1 MSFENPKGLWML
13 LGIPVL
19 IFIHLVKSK
28 HEDQPVSSTYLW
40 KLAEKF
46 MKQVL
51 PMQRL
56 KRFLVFLFQLLAV
69 AGTALIVAK
78 PVIYSGNSIKY
89 IAVLDASASM
99 LTANEKGE
107 TRFDRALEEVRKLT
121 KKINNGHTVSVIYAS
136 DDVYY
141 IIQEASSPSDVD
153 IVLDNTKC
161 AKGGCDIDAAIALAQ
176 ETADMYPDTEV
187 VLFTDAEC
195 TDMHNIDVVYVGDD
209 IWNAAVLSLS
219 GEEKNELIEFTGSV
233 ISTGTDS
240 LLPVGLEV
248 DGQVLD
254 VQLVECT
261 ADVPAEVKFSLDANR
276 YRHYS
281 NARIFLDVEDGIRDD
296 NSFSVCV
303 EADYHWKIRL
313 VGKNTRFL
321 RSALESVPHV
331 TLRAD
336 REVYDDL
343 ADSGYLMFIFDGLYP
358 EEYPGSGAV
367 VIFGT
372 GNLPEGITAY
382 DPVEEPEKLRISGQL
397 ADPLYKDMVLDS
409 TYLSKYTPIKG
420 NALWDNM
427 FQCGD
432 DVVAV
437 SRKASDG
444 TVTAVFSFD
453 VHDSNLPLQS
463 DLSVLMR
470 NLVKYA
476 LPWIVEENDV
486 SVGEQLKVSLVPYE
500 DTAFVTLPDGTRQD
514 LVMEQASTLFTPA
527 EPGIYRVTERSD
539 EKTIYKDIFVHIPTS
554 ESSAQKLEGIT
565 VDRSAG
571 DLWGKDDE
579 PAPKAATKLSVWI
592 AAGALLLILAE
603 WGLSCREEL

>member
-40 KLAEKF
+40 KLAERF

-99 LTANEKGE
+99 LTADEKGE

-121 KKINNGHTVSVIYAS
+121 KKINNGHTLSVMYAS

-141 IIQEASSPSDVD
+141 LIQDSSSISDVGV
-153 IVLDNTKC
+153 ILDNVSC
-161 AKGGCDIDAAIALAQ
+161 SKGGCDIDAAVALAQ
-176 ETADMYPDTEV
+176 ETADRYPDTEV

-209 IWNAAVLSLS
+209 VWNAAVLSLS
-219 GEEKNELIEFTGSV
+219 GEEKNDLVEFTGSV
-233 ISTGTDS
+233 ISTGIDS
-240 LLPVGLEV
+240 MLPVGLEV

-276 YRHYS
+276 YGNYS
-281 NARIFLDVEDGIRDD
+281 KARIFLDIEDGLRDD
-296 NSFSVCV
+296 NSYSLCV
-303 EADYHWKIRL
+303 ENPYHWKIML
-313 VGKNTRFL
+313 IGNNPRFL

-331 TLRAD
+331 TLRT
-336 REVYDDL
+336 EYKIPDDL
-343 ADSGYLMFIFDGLYP
+343 SETGFLMFVFDGIYP
-358 EEYPGSGAV
+358 EEYPADVPV
-367 VIFGT
+367 VIFGD

-382 DPVEEPEKLRISGQL
+382 DSVDEPAKLRKSEQN
-397 ADPLYKDMVLDS
+397 ASPLHKDLVLDS
-409 TYLSKYTPIKG
+409 TYIRRYTPIKG
-420 NALWDNM
+420 NALWDSVL
-427 FQCGD
+427 QCGED
-432 DVVAV
+432 TVAV
-437 SRKASDG
+437 SRKSSDG
-444 TVTAVFSFD
+444 TATTVFSFD
-453 VHDSNLPLQS
+453 VHDTNLPLQS

-470 NLVKYA
+470 NVVKYS
-476 LPWIVEENDV
+476 LPWMLEENDA
-486 SVGEQLKVSLVPYE
+486 SVGEELRISLVPYE
-500 DTAFVTLPDGTRQD
+500 DTAFLILPDGTRQD
-514 LVMEQASTLFTPA
+514 LTMEQASTVFTPTDI
-527 EPGIYRVTERSD
+527 GIYRVA
-539 EKTIYKDIFVHIPTS
+539 EKSEEKMIYKDFFVHIPIS
-554 ESSAQKLEGIT
+554 ESSVQKLDGIT

-571 DLWGKDDE
+571 DMWGRDDE
-579 PAPKAATKLSVWI
+579 TAPKAATKLSVWI
-592 AAGALLLILAE
+592 AAGALLIILAE